1 LEISWFGQSCFR
13 ISERGRTTIVTDP
26 FADVIGL
33 PAPKLKS
40 DVVTVSHEAPG
51 HNNID
56 AVKGARLV
64 LRGPG
69 EYEVG
74 GVFITGVAMHDVET
88 GRMNVAYLMDYDNLT
103 VLHLGDLA
111 HVPNQSIV
119 EKLGQVN
126 VLLLPVGGGNG
137 LRAAQAAE
145 VVALIEP
152 YFVVPMHYGVP
163 GLAMELDTVDKFL
176 KAMGVTKAHES
187 DILKVSASDVLEQPQ
202 IVVLSQQS

>member
-1 LEISWFGQSCFR
+1 MEISWFGQSCFR